1 MDFNGGYNEDLMAI
15 NGEIEWW
22 ICGLKPSVPSRPLT
36 PSPPFRRGGGAE
48 ITFDYLSF
56 NGSLMD
62 FNGEIKWGI

>member
-1 MDFNGGYNEDLMAI
+1 M
-15 NGEIEWW
+15 
-22 ICGLKPSVPSRPLT
+22 KPSVPSRPLT

-62 FNGEIKWGI
+62 FNGGYNEDLMDFNGGYNEELMAINGETKTRN